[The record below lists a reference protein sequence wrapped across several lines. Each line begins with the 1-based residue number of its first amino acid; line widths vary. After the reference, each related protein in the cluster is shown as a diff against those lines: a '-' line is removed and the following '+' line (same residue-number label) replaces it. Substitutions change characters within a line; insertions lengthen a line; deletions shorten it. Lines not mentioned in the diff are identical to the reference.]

1 MWDFLRRDIGLKV
14 AAFLLAVFVWVYV
27 AERRPVEVVVD
38 LRIAYNNLPS
48 NLTFAARPPEAAK
61 ARIRGTGLFVRWRLK
76 NVWLAIDLAAA
87 ERGVVTHV
95 LSPAEALVP
104 QDRDMQVLEIVSP
117 RSLRIDLDV
126 LATKELPVMPV
137 LAGTLEGAKIM
148 VAGPTAY
155 PARAVITGAR
165 RVLAGL
171 VSVPTIPLDVN
182 QLAKRG
188 KITTRLDLTAM
199 PPLASD
205 VDEVV
210 VSARI
215 EQRKELGIPAVPVA
229 MKGGPGVKARF
240 TPETVDVVISGAA
253 SQVDSLDPRDT
264 RLVIDVSDLAGGQMV
279 LVGAVRD
286 GKLRFVARQLGGS
299 GGEARDAEVP
309 ARLESAFA
317 LDAVSVS
324 PEEIGLVLR

>member
-1 MWDFLRRDIGLKV
+1 MWDFLRRDLGLKIT
-14 AAFLLAVFVWVYV
+14 ALLLAVFLWVYV
-27 AERRPVEVVVD
+27 AERRPVEIVAD

-48 NLTFAARPPEAAK
+48 NLTFAARPPVAAK
-61 ARIRGTGLFVRWRLK
+61 ARVRGTGMFARWRLK
-76 NVWLAIDLAAA
+76 DVSLAIDLSAA

-95 LSPAEALVP
+95 LSPGEALVP
-104 QDRDMQVLEIVSP
+104 TDRDMQVLEILEP
-117 RSLRIDLDV
+117 RAVRIDLDA

-137 LAGTLEGAKIM
+137 LAGTL
-148 VAGPTAY
+148 VAERILVSGPTAY
-155 PARAVITGAR
+155 PGRAVITGSR

-171 VSVPTIPLDVN
+171 TSIPTVPLDVN

-188 KITTRLDLTAM
+188 RINTKLDLSAM

-205 VDEVV
+205 VDAVV

-215 EQRKELGIPAVPVA
+215 ESIKELGIPAVPVEA
-229 MKGGPGVKARF
+229 EGGAGMKGRF

-264 RLVIDVSDLAGGQMV
+264 RLVVDVADLVGGQMT
-279 LVGAVRD
+279 LVPVVRE
-286 GKLRFVARQLGGS
+286 GKLRLAVRQHAG
-299 GGEARDAEVP
+299 GGENRVMEVGT
-309 ARLESAFA
+309 RLESAFA
-317 LDAVSVS
+317 LDIVSVS